1 MTIAE
6 MAEPS
11 ADDIHLPAAPRRIA
25 LRLAL
30 AAIAL
35 IELVDATSIWIMLH
49 GDLSGLGT
57 IVKLNLIVHP
67 VLALSALVFALIG
80 YVRHAIPALGAIVL
94 MTWLKDMPSVVA
106 HGYDF
111 NTFFALPQT
120 SIEVIAFPLVGACAI
135 ALAAR
140 DQRLGIAT
148 LLVAIPTLYKLFNG
162 MAFLIGVMIYGF

>member
-1 MTIAE
+1 MNTAALTLTE
-6 MAEPS
+6 TTPS
-11 ADDIHLPAAPRRIA
+11 PAAPRRTA

-30 AAIAL
+30 AGIAL
-35 IELVDATSIWIMLH
+35 VELVDAMSIWIMLH
-49 GDLSGLGT
+49 GDLSGLGA
-57 IVKLNLIVHP
+57 IVNLNLTVHP
-67 VLALSALVFALIG
+67 VLALAALVFALTG

-94 MTWLKDMPSVVA
+94 MTWLKDMPSVLA

-120 SIEVIAFPLVGACAI
+120 PIEAVAFPLMAACAI

-140 DQRLGIAT
+140 NQRLGIAT